1 MNVFEKTT
9 CKVHYIG
16 TNSAKLAYLVDGLV
30 GMYIKTLFKDLS
42 IPMHYHI
49 CIYIYIYEVTCT

>member
-16 TNSAKLAYLVDGLV
+16 TNSAKLAIVDGLV
-30 GMYIKTLFKDLS
+30 GMYIKTRALFKDLS

-49 CIYIYIYEVTCT
+49 CIYIYEVTCT

>member
-16 TNSAKLAYLVDGLV
+16 TNSAKLAIVDGLV
-30 GMYIKTLFKDLS
+30 GMYIKTRHS
-42 IPMHYHI
+42 SRI
-49 CIYIYIYEVTCT
+49 CPFQCIITYAYIYIYEVTCT

>member
-16 TNSAKLAYLVDGLV
+16 TNSAKLAIVDGLV
-30 GMYIKTLFKDLS
+30 GMYIGFVHSNALS
-42 IPMHYHI
+42 HMH
-49 CIYIYIYEVTCT
+49 IYIYMR

>member
-9 CKVHYIG
+9 CKFHYIG
-16 TNSAKLAYLVDGLV
+16 TNSAKLAIVDGLV

-49 CIYIYIYEVTCT
+49 CIYIWGSLHLTL

>member
-16 TNSAKLAYLVDGLV
+16 TNSAKLAIVDGLV

>member
-49 CIYIYIYEVTCT
+49 CIYIYIYI

>member
-16 TNSAKLAYLVDGLV
+16 TNSAKLAIVDGLV

-49 CIYIYIYEVTCT
+49 CIYIYIYMR